1 MRNRDIQRQS
11 ESEPTNDS
19 SYSCLTHKKHTRTFL
34 HSNRSLVA
42 LPAWSENADSPLL
55 TNKKSITV
63 GKWFGRTREL
73 WPCSHIPDDLGAQ
86 HCQNTCLVHVEWAS
100 GLNSMCY
107 QQKIVRRTHR
117 TVLNGLHTYLPA
129 YARMHVHTYIHDHT
143 CMHTCTHAHTQSHAS
158 MHPCI
163 HASMHPCIHAHIHHC
178 PPLLPRPCAVV
189 LVFLF

>member
-1 MRNRDIQRQS
+1 
-11 ESEPTNDS
+11 
-19 SYSCLTHKKHTRTFL
+19 
-34 HSNRSLVA
+34 
-42 LPAWSENADSPLL
+42 
-55 TNKKSITV
+55 
-63 GKWFGRTREL
+63 
-73 WPCSHIPDDLGAQ
+73 
-86 HCQNTCLVHVEWAS
+86 
-100 GLNSMCY
+100 MCY

-178 PPLLPRPCAVV
+178 PPLLPTALRCGSRVFV
-189 LVFLF
+189 LVTSKSKPATMAVFSHSCGSVWFGASKCCQSHRASSSMPPLRGKAFVTCTISKANELHKCLCRMKDSF